1 MKLRVSAV
9 QYHLHT
15 IQSFEEFAH
24 QVEHYVKTAEEFGA
38 EFVMFPEFFTTQLMS
53 IGNHQ
58 GQALTIQ
65 DLPDFTEQY
74 RSLFMSLAIKMN
86 IHIIAGTHVIRREGR
101 LYNVAH
107 LFYPDGRI
115 GEQAKLHM
123 TPTELQ
129 EWDMTPGE
137 SLQIFETTK
146 GKVALLTCY
155 DIEFPEIVRMAKAK
169 GADVI
174 FCPSCTD
181 DRHGF
186 HRVRYTSHA
195 RAIENQVYV
204 VNSGTVGSLPT
215 VDFMRANFGQAAIIT
230 PNDVPFPPKGLMA
243 EGEINQDMIVT
254 ADLDLELLYKVR
266 ESGSVTTWRDRRTD
280 LYTDWEKEEVLMR

>member
-15 IQSFEEFAH
+15 IDSFDEFAK
-24 QVEHYVKTAEEFGA
+24 QVEHYIKTAQEYDSD
-38 EFVMFPEFFTTQLMS
+38 FVLFPEFFTTQLLS
-53 IGNHQ
+53 IDKGD
-58 GQALTIQ
+58 GQPRTIQ

-74 RSLFMSLAIKMN
+74 LSLFTKLAKQSNM
-86 IHIIAGTHVIRREGR
+86 HIIGGTHVLRRSGK
-101 LYNVAH
+101 LFNVAH
-107 LFYPDGRI
+107 LFYPDGKV
-115 GEQAKLHM
+115 EKQAKLHI
-123 TPTELQ
+123 TPTEVK
-129 EWDMTPGE
+129 EWNMSQGE
-137 SLQIFETTK
+137 SLSVFETDK
-146 GKVALLTCY
+146 GKIAMLTCY
-155 DIEFPEIVRMAKAK
+155 DIEFPEIVRMARAK

-204 VNSGTVGSLPT
+204 VTTGTVGALPK
-215 VDFMRANFGQAAIIT
+215 VDFMRANFGQAVVIT
-230 PNDVPFPPKGLMA
+230 PNDIPFPPKGLLV

-254 ADLDLELLYKVR
+254 ADLHMDLLYEVR
-266 ESGSVTTWRDRRTD
+266 ESGSVTTWRDRRID
-280 LYTDWEKEEVLMR
+280 LYPDW